1 MLYVFDIDCLNFCKQ
16 IFFLR
21 KREESDLRKHKRR
34 KRELKLEM
42 KERTKSVESKKSR
55 FSEHDLKKAQCA
67 LELSKLQK
75 KLMKYT

>member
-1 MLYVFDIDCLNFCKQ
+1 MYVSTLRPLFNLL
-16 IFFLR
+16 FFR

-34 KRELKLEM
+34 KKELKLEM
-42 KERTKSVESKKSR
+42 KERTKSIESKQSR
-55 FSEHDLKKAQCA
+55 FSEHDFKKAQCA